1 MLTRVGERV
10 LPVKVLFGTN
20 GPVLVTIPLFGPVR
34 ETHAR
39 CDRSRAT
46 EQEHAMTMTTNLNQ
60 EKLEAFLDRAFTD
73 LAASYGGVMVSLG
86 DRLGLYRTLAGAGP
100 LTSAELA
107 QRADCAE
114 RYVREW
120 LGSQVAAAYVDYDP
134 ASETYEL
141 PAEHAAVLADPD
153 SPTLLTPA
161 YNTPASMWLD
171 EDQAVR
177 AFRTGEGVPWGAHA
191 ERLFCGVAAFFRNA
205 YSGALVPQW
214 LPALDGVVERLER
227 GAKVADIGCGY
238 GHSTVLMAEAFP
250 HSTFFGVDPHEASI
264 TAAIDN
270 AAAARV
276 SDRVTFSVGTAVDYS
291 EQGFDLI
298 CFFDGLHDLGDPVG
312 AARRARS
319 ALGDGGTVMLVEP
332 YAADRVEDN
341 AGPISRLYY
350 SASTTLCCAH
360 ALSEGGHRVLGAQA
374 GEARLADVF
383 AEAGFTHWRL
393 AEQTPFN
400 LILEARA

>member
-1 MLTRVGERV
+1 
-10 LPVKVLFGTN
+10 
-20 GPVLVTIPLFGPVR
+20 
-34 ETHAR
+34 
-39 CDRSRAT
+39 
-46 EQEHAMTMTTNLNQ
+46 MTTTIDLNE
-60 EKLEAFLDRAFTD
+60 EKLQAFLERAFAD
-73 LAASYGGVMVSLG
+73 LAACYGGVMVSLG
-86 DRLGLYRTLAGAGP
+86 DRLGLYRSLAGAGP

-107 QRADCAE
+107 ERAGCAE
-114 RYVREW
+114 RYIREW
-120 LGSQVAAAYVDYDP
+120 LGSQVAAAYIDYDP
-134 ASETYEL
+134 ATETYEL

-161 YNTPASMWLD
+161 YNVPASMWID
-171 EDQAVR
+171 EEQAVR

-205 YSGALVPQW
+205 YSGALVPEW

-227 GAKVADIGCGY
+227 GAKVADIGCGH

-250 HSTFFGVDPHEASI
+250 NSTFFGVDPHEASI
-264 TAAIDN
+264 EAAIDN
-270 AAAARV
+270 AAAAGV
-276 SDRVTFSVGTAVDYS
+276 SDRVSFSVGTAADYPDP
-291 EQGFDLI
+291 GFDLI
-298 CFFDGLHDLGDPVG
+298 CFLDALHDMGDPVS
-312 AARRARS
+312 AARHARS
-319 ALGDGGTVMLVEP
+319 ALTEGGTVMLVEP

-341 AGPISRLYY
+341 QGPIARLYY

-360 ALSEGGHRVLGAQA
+360 ALSEGGQHVLGAQA
-374 GEARLADVF
+374 GEVRLADVF